1 MQVEE
6 WVTFCVLSTKK
17 WRWLLAA
24 AHSCAVILSHCQ
36 VCWIQA
42 DVSCCSGFQRYL
54 PLFVLFLC
62 PVTPERSLS
71 AEHQLQQTANSQQSA
86 ALTWQNR
93 EKFRLPKRS
102 LFCSLCVCACVC
114 PCVCVDG
121 YIWTKSCQQ
130 SAQIAAKTP
139 WSVPALSH
147 PDLHKHDGRL
157 PGRFSLSQHHITPL
171 IWSHFAWLH
180 PDWLPVGA
188 QRGKQ
193 LDRRSLLLIGWQ
205 DAGSVSHWVDPL
217 SSCSCSCCHLCRSHW
232 PLVPS

>member
-1 MQVEE
+1 MFVDLSAGGR
-6 WVTFCVLSTKK
+6 VSNLCVLPTKQ
-17 WRWLLAA
+17 WRWLRAA
-24 AHSCAVILSHCQ
+24 SHSCAVTLSHCQ
-36 VCWIQA
+36 VCWVQA
-42 DVSCCSGFQRYL
+42 DVSCWSEFHRYL

-62 PVTPERSLS
+62 PVTPEMSPS
-71 AEHQLQQTANSQQSA
+71 TEHQLQQTANSQKSA

-102 LFCSLCVCACVC
+102 LFFSLCVC
-114 PCVCVDG
+114 G
-121 YIWTKSCQQ
+121 WIYLNKKGCQQ

-157 PGRFSLSQHHITPL
+157 PGRFSLSQHCITPL

-193 LDRRSLLLIGWQ
+193 LDRRSLLLVGWQ

-217 SSCSCSCCHLCRSHW
+217 SSCSRSCCHLCRSHW
-232 PLVPS
+232 PLVSS